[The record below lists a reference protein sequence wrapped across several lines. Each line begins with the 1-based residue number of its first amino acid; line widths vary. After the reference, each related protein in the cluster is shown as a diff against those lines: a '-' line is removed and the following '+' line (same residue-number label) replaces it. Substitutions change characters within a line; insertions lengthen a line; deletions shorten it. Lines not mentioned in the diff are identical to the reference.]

1 MSLKDKENTMTFS
14 TQNKEELAHFTSFS
28 STWWD
33 EAGPFKVLHD
43 ITPLRMS
50 FIKEKVGVHFNLKD
64 KATNPLKGLRI
75 LDVGCG
81 GGLLCEPLARLGAHV
96 TGIDPVKENIIVAKR
111 HAKEMGLKISYLACA
126 VEDLPADTL
135 PFDVVVASEII
146 EHVDHPDAFLKA
158 CAAHLAPRGGM
169 VVTTFN
175 RTFKSYVLGIIAAEY
190 ILRWAPVGT
199 HTWEKFITPEEMS
212 QKLASFGLGIQEVIG
227 ISFPPHNRR
236 WEFTPSLDMN
246 YFMWAG
252 RDRITMTYDTATQ

>member
-1 MSLKDKENTMTFS
+1 MTPN
-14 TQNKEELAHFTSFS
+14 TQNKAELEHFKAYSRV
-28 STWWD
+28 WWD

-43 ITPLRMS
+43 ITPLRMA

-64 KATNPLKGLRI
+64 KATNPLKSLRI

-96 TGIDPVKENIIVAKR
+96 TGIDPVKENIIVAQK
-111 HAKEMGLKISYLACA
+111 HAKERELKISYLACA
-126 VEDLPADTL
+126 VEDLPADTP

-158 CAAHLAPRGGM
+158 CAAHLASRGGM

-212 QKLASFGLGIQEVIG
+212 QKLASLGLGIQEMTGV
-227 ISFPPHNRR
+227 SFSPFARR
-236 WEFTPSLDMN
+236 WEFASSLDMN

-252 RDRITMTYDTATQ
+252 R

>member
-1 MSLKDKENTMTFS
+1 MAPNTR
-14 TQNKEELAHFTSFS
+14 NKTELEHFKAHSG
-28 STWWD
+28 TWWD

-50 FIKEKVGVHFNLKD
+50 FIKEKVGIHFNLKD
-64 KATNPLKGLRI
+64 NATHPLKGLRI

-81 GGLLCEPLARLGAHV
+81 GGLLCEPLARLGATV
-96 TGIDPVKENIIVAKR
+96 VGIDPVEENIKVAEA

-126 VEDLPADTL
+126 VEDLPADTP

-158 CAAHLAPRGGM
+158 CAVHLAPRGGM

-175 RTFKSYVLGIIAAEY
+175 RTFKSYVLGILVAEY

-212 QKLASFGLGIQEVIG
+212 QKLASLGLGIQEVLG
-227 ISFPPHNRR
+227 ISFSPHNRD
-236 WEFTPSLDMN
+236 WEFTSSLDMN

-252 RDRITMTYDTATQ
+252 RR